1 MDGPDLE
8 PSENILKINQEY
20 DLERDSEAEG

>member
-20 DLERDSEAEG
+20 GLERNSEAEG